1 MITSTRPTGG
11 CDDNESFIP
20 MWLFLLEAGTA
31 LALFLFILWWTLPKK
46 EKDSADDSGTTPSG
60 DKEGDREQP

>member
-1 MITSTRPTGG
+1 
-11 CDDNESFIP
+11 

-46 EKDSADDSGTTPSG
+46 EKDSADDTSTTPSG

>member
-1 MITSTRPTGG
+1 
-11 CDDNESFIP
+11 

-46 EKDSADDSGTTPSG
+46 DKARIDPTERKDDDGQ
-60 DKEGDREQP
+60 R

>member
-46 EKDSADDSGTTPSG
+46 EKDSADDTGATPSG

>member
-1 MITSTRPTGG
+1 MITSTSLAGR
-11 CDDNESFIP
+11 CDDDESFLP

-46 EKDSADDSGTTPSG
+46 EKDSADDTGATQSGN
-60 DKEGDREQP
+60 KEADREQP

>member
-1 MITSTRPTGG
+1 MITSTRPRGG

-46 EKDSADDSGTTPSG
+46 EKPPAEEAGSERSAD
-60 DKEGDREQP
+60 KEADHEQR

>member
-1 MITSTRPTGG
+1 
-11 CDDNESFIP
+11 

-46 EKDSADDSGTTPSG
+46 EKDSADDNGTTPSG
-60 DKEGDREQP
+60 DKESDRGQP

>member
-11 CDDNESFIP
+11 CDDNESSIP

-46 EKDSADDSGTTPSG
+46 EKDSADDNGTTPSG
-60 DKEGDREQP
+60 NKEGDREQP

>member
-1 MITSTRPTGG
+1 
-11 CDDNESFIP
+11 

-46 EKDSADDSGTTPSG
+46 EKDSADDTGATPSG

>member
-1 MITSTRPTGG
+1 
-11 CDDNESFIP
+11 

-46 EKDSADDSGTTPSG
+46 EKDSADDNGTTPSG
-60 DKEGDREQP
+60 NKEGDREQP

>member
-1 MITSTRPTGG
+1 
-11 CDDNESFIP
+11 

-31 LALFLFILWWTLPKK
+31 LALLLFILWWTLPKK
-46 EKDSADDSGTTPSG
+46 EKDSAGDTGTTPSG

>member
-1 MITSTRPTGG
+1 MITSSGLAGR
-11 CDDNESFIP
+11 CDDDESFLP

-31 LALFLFILWWTLPKK
+31 LALLLFILWWTLPKK
-46 EKDSADDSGTTPSG
+46 EKDSAGDTGATPSS

>member
-1 MITSTRPTGG
+1 
-11 CDDNESFIP
+11 

-46 EKDSADDSGTTPSG
+46 EKDSADDNGATPSSN
-60 DKEGDREQP
+60 KEGDREQP